1 MSTQSFKLNKYL
13 TVVKLKKDT
22 LKIIKKYLDIL
33 NNKMLNH
40 KENLS
45 KNLFSKNTNLNLIH
59 FFINIFFNKSNV
71 FLHIL
76 DSLGNEIY
84 FNSIGSLMD
93 LKKQKIRKIEI
104 YKKLSN
110 LLLTKFNYLKNVPI
124 ALKIHNDFN
133 SMKFIVKQL
142 KNKLLLVFLEFSS
155 SYPYNGC
162 RKKKKRRS
170 G

>member
-1 MSTQSFKLNKYL
+1 MLPIKSLKLNKYF
-13 TVVKLKKDT
+13 TFIKLKKDI
-22 LKIIKKYLDIL
+22 LNIIKKYLDIL
-33 NNKMLNH
+33 KNKIFNH
-40 KENLS
+40 KEKLS
-45 KNLFSKNTNLNLIH
+45 KNLFTENSRLNLIH

-84 FNSIGSLMD
+84 FNSIGSLLQ

-110 LLLTKFNYLKNVPI
+110 LILTKFNYLKNAPL
-124 ALKIHNDFN
+124 ALKIYNDFN
-133 SMKFIVKQL
+133 SMKFIVKKL
-142 KNKLLLVFLEFSS
+142 KKKLLLVFLEFSS

-162 RKKKKRRS
+162 RKRKQ
-170 G
+170 

>member
-1 MSTQSFKLNKYL
+1 MPTKSLKLNKYF
-13 TVVKLKKDT
+13 TFIKLKKDI
-22 LKIIKKYLDIL
+22 LKTIKKYLHIL
-33 NNKMLNH
+33 KNKN
-40 KENLS
+40 KEKLS
-45 KNLFSKNTNLNLIH
+45 KNLFTQKTNLNLIH
-59 FFINIFFNKSNV
+59 FFVNVFFNKSNV

-84 FNSIGSLMD
+84 FNSIGSLLE

-110 LLLTKFNYLKNVPI
+110 LILTKFDFLKNAPL
-124 ALKIHNDFN
+124 ALKIYNDFN
-133 SMKFIVKQL
+133 SMKFLVKTL
-142 KNKLLLVFLEFSS
+142 KKKLLLVFLEFSS

-162 RKKKKRRS
+162 RKRKKRRS